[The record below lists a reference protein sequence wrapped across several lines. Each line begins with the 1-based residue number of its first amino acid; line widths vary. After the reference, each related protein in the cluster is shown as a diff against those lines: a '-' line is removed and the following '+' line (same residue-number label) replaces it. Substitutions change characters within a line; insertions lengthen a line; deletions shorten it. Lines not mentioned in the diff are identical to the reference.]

1 MNTYFDYNAGAPLRP
16 AAAAAMAEVIDRL
29 RFGGNPS
36 SQHQQGRILRSMIDS
51 ARDSVAE
58 IAGATADEVVFTSCA
73 TESAATVL
81 SAPWDEVLFSGLEH
95 ACVRNGI
102 RSRGR
107 VVPVHRDGRLDLSA
121 LRNILEQGIGRR
133 LVAVTA
139 ANHETGVVQPVA
151 EAAAIAHE
159 HGAAVYCDAS
169 QVLGRTDFR
178 FGRLGIAYA
187 GVSSSKIGGPA
198 GIGAL
203 LVRPDTA
210 LPPLL
215 TGGGQESRRRAG
227 TENCVGIAGFGA
239 AAVSIAREDWG
250 PAERLRDRLER
261 RLREE
266 VPLARIFGI
275 GAPRLPNVSCLGLP
289 GWHAGPLVIAL
300 DLEGFSVGAGS
311 ACSSGAFE
319 PAQSLLAM
327 DPEAGMPNASAAI
340 RVSLGPD
347 TGGQELDG
355 LLDAL
360 IRLAH
365 RRIRLA
371 A

>member
-1 MNTYFDYNAGAPLRP
+1 MNSYFDYNAGAPLRP
-16 AAAAAMAEVIDRL
+16 AAATAMVEAIDRI

-58 IAGATADEVVFTSCA
+58 LAGASADEVVFTSCA
-73 TESAATVL
+73 TESAATIL
-81 SAPWDEVLFSGLEH
+81 YGPWDEVLFSGMEH
-95 ACVRNGI
+95 ACVRNGV
-102 RSRGR
+102 RGR
-107 VVPVHRDGRLDLSA
+107 GRAVPVHRDGRLDLSA
-121 LRNILEQGIGRR
+121 LRNILEQGNGKR

-151 EAAAIAHE
+151 EAAAISQA
-159 HGAAVYCDAS
+159 HGATVYCDAA
-169 QVLGRTDFR
+169 QVLGRADFR
-178 FGRLGIAYA
+178 FGQLGIAYA

-198 GIGAL
+198 GVGAL
-203 LVRPDTA
+203 LVRSGTA

-239 AAVSIAREDWG
+239 AAMSVARENWE
-250 PAERLRDRLER
+250 PARQLRDRLER
-261 RLREE
+261 RLREQ
-266 VPLARIFGI
+266 VPLARFFGLD
-275 GAPRLPNVSCLGLP
+275 APRLPNVSCLGLP

-311 ACSSGAFE
+311 ACTSGAFE

-327 DPEAGMPNASAAI
+327 DPEAGTLDASAAI

-347 TGGQELDG
+347 TSGQDLDG

-360 IRLAH
+360 VRLAR